1 MTATLKGYK
10 FKQRP
15 VNVYPSIWDDKT
27 KTVKPVKSMD
37 DVEVCDVL
45 DSITL
50 AVEAGAVSSFNWPQ
64 QFFASKKTFMELL
77 QQLAEYD
84 DCYRITDRWW
94 MALAKL
100 AHKVDEEAFV
110 SSREIA
116 NALIEDAEK
125 YGLLDWTK
133 SKKLRYT
140 EKQFDAAY
148 VQAVVSSSMPYELFK
163 ALPQTTKDDHNRVL
177 HYCGRFADYEISEE
191 RRASA
196 RVEATKIV
204 EAAQAATAIAKTPEP
219 AKKAAAK
226 KAPAKKAK

>member
-1 MTATLKGYK
+1 MTATLNGYK

-15 VNVYPSIWDDKT
+15 VNVFPDIWDDKT
-27 KTVKPVKSMD
+27 KTVKPIKSMD
-37 DVEVCDVL
+37 DIEVHDVL

-50 AVEAGAVSSFNWPQ
+50 AVEAGAVSSFGWPQ
-64 QFFASKKTFMELL
+64 QFFASKKCFMEFL
-77 QQLAEYD
+77 QQLQEYD

-100 AHKVDEEAFV
+100 AYKVDEEAFV

-116 NALIEDAEK
+116 DALIEDAQE

-148 VQAVVSSSMPYELFK
+148 VLTVVASSMPYELFK
-163 ALPQTTKDDHNRVL
+163 ALPPAKDDYNAVL
-177 HYCGRFADYEISEE
+177 HYCGRFADYEISAE
-191 RRASA
+191 RRVQIHA
-196 RVEATKIV
+196 EATKIV
-204 EAAQAATAIAKTPEP
+204 EAAQAAAAIAKTPEP